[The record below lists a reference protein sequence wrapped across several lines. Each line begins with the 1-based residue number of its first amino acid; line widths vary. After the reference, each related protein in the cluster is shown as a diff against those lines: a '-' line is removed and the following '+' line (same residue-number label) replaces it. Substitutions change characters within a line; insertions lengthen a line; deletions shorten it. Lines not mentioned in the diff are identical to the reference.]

1 MDWAD
6 PVACCMQLFV
16 ADRRSIQTL
25 LLWGSNHTQGII
37 QKSHKETFHKS
48 KHTLC
53 EFDYMHSVQE

>member
-1 MDWAD
+1 
-6 PVACCMQLFV
+6 MQLFV

-48 KHTLC
+48 KHTLS